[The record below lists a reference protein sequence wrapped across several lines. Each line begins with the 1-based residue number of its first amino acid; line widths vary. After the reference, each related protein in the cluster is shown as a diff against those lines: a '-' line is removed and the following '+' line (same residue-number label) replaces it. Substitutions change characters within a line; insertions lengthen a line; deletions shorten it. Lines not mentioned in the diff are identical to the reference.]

1 MSNNAKQTN
10 TKITKMGTYSAF
22 LTLVVIAFV
31 IVVNLM
37 VGELPSTVTK
47 FDTSSLKLYTL
58 TDSTVQIV
66 EGLAED
72 VTMYYIVQN
81 GTEDV
86 NIEEMLNR
94 YASYSSRIKLRKI
107 DPTSNPGF
115 SAKYTDDQL
124 SNNSVIVES
133 AKRSSVVMYEEIY
146 TVQYTEED
154 YYNYYMTGVLPS
166 GTTYFNGEGALTT
179 AIDYV
184 TADDL
189 PVLYIVT
196 GHSETDLSETVLADA
211 KAENILTEQ
220 LALLTVTEIPED
232 AGAVILNDPTT
243 DISETERD
251 VLLTYLDLGG
261 KLILVTDY
269 ESFSEAKMPN
279 LAAVAK
285 AWGLQA
291 QAGLLMEGSTSNYMQ
306 YPFYLLPN
314 VNAESDVAMNLKS
327 TNITTIL
334 PFAHGI
340 SKIADTDKFVE
351 GVLTTSA
358 DAFVISDLE
367 ARIDEWAN
375 TDTPQKAYEKQDGDP
390 AGTFHVA
397 ASAEDTTTG
406 GKFLW
411 VSSPFFITD
420 EFYSYNGELFM
431 SALTMLCEKSSSISI
446 LGKAMQIQSLAV
458 SAAAKAFW
466 GAVII
471 ILLPVGTV
479 VLGLVIWNRRRKR

>member
-1 MSNNAKQTN
+1 MSNNTKQTN
-10 TKITKMGTYSAF
+10 LKTTKMGAYSAF
-22 LTLVVIAFV
+22 LTLVVVAFV

-58 TDSTVQIV
+58 TNTTVGIV

-94 YASYSSRIKLRKI
+94 YSSYSSRIKIRKI

-115 SAKYTDDQL
+115 SAKYTDDSL

-146 TVQYTEED
+146 TTQYTEED
-154 YYNYYMTGVLPS
+154 YYNYYMTGVMPT

-179 AIDYV
+179 AVDYV

-189 PVLYIVT
+189 PVLYIIT
-196 GHSETDLSETVLADA
+196 GHGETDLSATVLADA
-211 KAENILTEQ
+211 KADNILTEQ
-220 LALLTVTEIPED
+220 LPLLTVTEIPDD
-232 AGAVILNDPTT
+232 AGAVILNAPTSDLT
-243 DISETERD
+243 EQERD
-251 VLLTYLDLGG
+251 VLLTYLELGG
-261 KLILVTDY
+261 KMILITDY
-269 ESFSEAKMPN
+269 SSYSDTKMPN
-279 LAAVAK
+279 LAAVAR
-285 AWGLQA
+285 AYGLQGTS
-291 QAGLLMEGSTSNYMQ
+291 GLVMEGNQNNYMQ

-314 VNAESDVAMNLKS
+314 VNKESDIAMNLTS
-327 TNITTIL
+327 ANITTIL

-340 SKIADTDKFVE
+340 TKVADTKMFVE

-358 DAFVISDLE
+358 DAFVIADLE
-367 ARIDEWAN
+367 ARIEEWAN
-375 TDTPQKAYEKQDGDP
+375 TDTPQKAYEKQEGDP
-390 AGTFHVA
+390 AGTFYIA
-397 ASAEDTTTG
+397 ASAEDTATG
-406 GKFLW
+406 GKLLW

-420 EFYSYNGELFM
+420 DFYSYNGELFM

-458 SAAAKAFW
+458 SSAATAFW
-466 GAVII
+466 GAVLI

>member
-1 MSNNAKQTN
+1 MSNNTKQTN
-10 TKITKMGTYSAF
+10 LKTTKMGAYSAF

-31 IVVNLM
+31 IVINLM

-86 NIEEMLNR
+86 NIEEILNR
-94 YASYSSRIKLRKI
+94 YSSYSSRIKVRKI

-196 GHSETDLSETVLADA
+196 GHGETDLSETVLADA

-232 AGAVILNDPTT
+232 AGAVIINTPTS
-243 DISETERD
+243 DLSETERD

-269 ESFSEAKMPN
+269 ESFSDARMPN

-285 AWGLQA
+285 AYGLQA
-291 QAGLLMEGSTSNYMQ
+291 QSGLLMEGSTSNYMQ

-314 VNAESDVAMNLKS
+314 VNAESDVAMNLNS

-340 SKIADTDKFVE
+340 TKAADTDKFVE

-358 DAFVISDLE
+358 DAFVIADLE
-367 ARIDEWAN
+367 ARINEFAN
-375 TDTPQKAYEKQDGDP
+375 TDTPERAYEKQDGDP
-390 AGTFHVA
+390 AGAFFVA
-397 ASAEDTTTG
+397 ASAEDTATG
-406 GKFLW
+406 GKLLW

-458 SAAAKAFW
+458 SSAAAAFW

>member
-1 MSNNAKQTN
+1 MSNNTKQTN
-10 TKITKMGTYSAF
+10 LKTTKMGAYSAF

-37 VGELPSTVTK
+37 VGELPTTVTK

-58 TDSTVQIV
+58 TNSTIDIV
-66 EGLAED
+66 ENLAAD

-81 GTEDV
+81 GTEDI
-86 NIEEMLNR
+86 NIEEILNR
-94 YASYSSRIKLRKI
+94 YSSYSSRIKIRKI

-115 SAKYTDDQL
+115 STKYTDDTL

-133 AKRSSVVMYEEIY
+133 AKRSSVVTYEEIY

-154 YYNYYMTGVLPS
+154 YYNYYMTGVVPT

-196 GHSETDLSETVLADA
+196 GHGETDLSATVLADA

-220 LALLTVTEIPED
+220 LALLTVTEIPDD
-232 AGAVILNDPTT
+232 AGAVIINTPTS
-243 DISETERD
+243 DLSETERD

-269 ESFSEAKMPN
+269 ESFSETKMPN

-291 QAGLLMEGSTSNYMQ
+291 QSGLLMEGNASNYMQ
-306 YPFYLLPN
+306 YPFYLLPI
-314 VNAESDVAMNLKS
+314 VNENSDIAMNLTS

-340 SKIADTDKFVE
+340 TKAAETDKFVE

-358 DAFVISDLE
+358 DAFVIADLE
-367 ARIDEWAN
+367 ARINEFADSE
-375 TDTPQKAYEKQDGDP
+375 TPEKAYEKQDSD
-390 AGTFHVA
+390 ASGTFFVA

-406 GKFLW
+406 GKLLW
-411 VSSPFFITD
+411 VSSPFFITED
-420 EFYSYNGELFM
+420 FYSYNGELFM

-458 SAAAKAFW
+458 SSAAAAFW
-466 GAVII
+466 GAILII
-471 ILLPVGTV
+471 VLPVGTV

>member
-1 MSNNAKQTN
+1 MSNNTKQNNLKT
-10 TKITKMGTYSAF
+10 TKMGAYSAF

-37 VGELPSTVTK
+37 VGELPTTVTK

-58 TDSTVQIV
+58 TNSTIDIV
-66 EGLAED
+66 EGLTED
-72 VTMYYIVQN
+72 VTMYYIAQN
-81 GTEDV
+81 GTEDI

-94 YASYSSRIKLRKI
+94 YSSYSNRIKVRKI

-115 SAKYTDDQL
+115 SEKYTDDL

-133 AKRSSVVMYEEIY
+133 AKRSSVVTNEEIY
-146 TVQYTEED
+146 TKQYTEED
-154 YYNYYMTGVLPS
+154 IYNYYMTGMEPS

-184 TADDL
+184 TAEDL

-196 GHSETDLSETVLADA
+196 GHGEATVSETVLADA
-211 KAENILTEQ
+211 KAENILTEE
-220 LALLTVTEIPED
+220 LALLTVTEIPAD
-232 AGAVILNDPTT
+232 AGAVMINAPTS

-261 KLILVTDY
+261 KMILVTDY
-269 ESFSEAKMPN
+269 ESFSDAKMPN

-291 QAGLLMEGSTSNYMQ
+291 QSGLLMEGNANNFMQ

-314 VNAESDVAMNLKS
+314 VNAESDVAMNLNS

-340 SKIADTDKFVE
+340 SKVAETDKFVE

-358 DAFVISDLE
+358 DAFVIADLE
-367 ARIDEWAN
+367 ARINEFVDSE
-375 TDTPQKAYEKQDGDP
+375 TPEKAYEKQDGDA
-390 AGTFHVA
+390 AGTFFVA

-406 GKFLW
+406 GKLLW
-411 VSSPFFITD
+411 VSSKFFITD

-458 SAAAKAFW
+458 SSAAAAFW
-466 GAVII
+466 GAVLIL
-471 ILLPVGTV
+471 LLPVGTV
-479 VLGLVIWNRRRKR
+479 VLGLAIWNRRRKR

>member
-1 MSNNAKQTN
+1 MSNNTKQTN
-10 TKITKMGTYSAF
+10 LKITKMGTYSAF

-37 VGELPSTVTK
+37 VGELPTTVTK

-196 GHSETDLSETVLADA
+196 GHGETDLSETVLADA

-232 AGAVILNDPTT
+232 AGAVIINTPTS
-243 DISETERD
+243 DLSETERD

-269 ESFSEAKMPN
+269 ESFSDAKMPN

-285 AWGLQA
+285 AYGLQA
-291 QAGLLMEGSTSNYMQ
+291 QSGLLMEGSTSNYMQ

-314 VNAESDVAMNLKS
+314 VNADSDVAMNLNS
-327 TNITTIL
+327 ANITTIL

-340 SKIADTDKFVE
+340 TKVADTDKFVE

-358 DAFVISDLE
+358 DAFVIADLE
-367 ARIDEWAN
+367 ARINEFAN
-375 TDTPQKAYEKQDGDP
+375 TDTPERAYEKQDGDA
-390 AGTFHVA
+390 AGTFFVA

-406 GKFLW
+406 GKLLW

-458 SAAAKAFW
+458 SSAAAAFW

>member
-1 MSNNAKQTN
+1 MSNNTKQTN
-10 TKITKMGTYSAF
+10 LKTTKMGAYSAF

-37 VGELPSTVTK
+37 VGELPTTVTK

-58 TDSTVQIV
+58 TNSTIEIL
-66 EGLAED
+66 EGLSED

-94 YASYSSRIKLRKI
+94 YTSYSSRIKLRKI

-115 SAKYTDDQL
+115 SAKYTDDTL
-124 SNNSVIVES
+124 SGNSVIVES
-133 AKRSSVVMYEEIY
+133 AKRSSVVTYEDIY

-184 TADDL
+184 TAEDL

-196 GHSETDLSETVLADA
+196 GHSETDLSATVLADA
-211 KAENILTEQ
+211 KAENILTES
-220 LALLTVTEIPED
+220 LNLLTVTEIPED
-232 AGAVILNDPTT
+232 AGAVIINTPTS
-243 DISETERD
+243 DLSETERD

-269 ESFSEAKMPN
+269 ESFSDTKMPN

-291 QAGLLMEGSTSNYMQ
+291 QSGLLMEGSASNYMQ

-314 VNAESDVAMNLKS
+314 VNESSDIAMNLNS

-340 SKIADTDKFVE
+340 TKIEGTDKFVE

-358 DAFVISDLE
+358 DAFVIADLE
-367 ARIDEWAN
+367 ARINEFADSE
-375 TDTPQKAYEKQDGDP
+375 TPEKAYEKQDGDA
-390 AGTFHVA
+390 AGTFYVA

-406 GKFLW
+406 GKLLW
-411 VSSPFFITD
+411 VSSPFFIAD

-431 SALTMLCEKSSSISI
+431 SALTMLCEKTSSISI

-458 SAAAKAFW
+458 SSAAAAFW
-466 GAVII
+466 GAVLI

>member
-1 MSNNAKQTN
+1 MSNNTKQTN
-10 TKITKMGTYSAF
+10 LKITKMGTYSAF

-94 YASYSSRIKLRKI
+94 YSSYSSRIKVRKI

-133 AKRSSVVMYEEIY
+133 AKRSSVVTNEEIY

-196 GHSETDLSETVLADA
+196 GHGETDLSETVLADA

-232 AGAVILNDPTT
+232 AGAVIINTPTS
-243 DISETERD
+243 DLSETERD

-269 ESFSEAKMPN
+269 ESFSDAKMPN

-285 AWGLQA
+285 AYGLQA
-291 QAGLLMEGSTSNYMQ
+291 QSGLLMEGITSNYMQ

-314 VNAESDVAMNLKS
+314 VNAESDVAMNLNS

-340 SKIADTDKFVE
+340 TKVADTDKFIE

-358 DAFVISDLE
+358 DAFVIADLE
-367 ARIDEWAN
+367 ARINEFAN
-375 TDTPQKAYEKQDGDP
+375 TDTPERAYEKQDGDP
-390 AGTFHVA
+390 AGTFFVA
-397 ASAEDTTTG
+397 ASAEDTATG
-406 GKFLW
+406 GKLLW

-458 SAAAKAFW
+458 SSAAAAFW

>member
-1 MSNNAKQTN
+1 MSNNTKQNNLKT
-10 TKITKMGTYSAF
+10 TKMGAYSAF

-37 VGELPSTVTK
+37 VGELPTTVTK

-58 TDSTVQIV
+58 TNSTIDIV
-66 EGLAED
+66 EGLTED
-72 VTMYYIVQN
+72 VTMYYIAQN
-81 GTEDV
+81 GTEDI

-94 YASYSSRIKLRKI
+94 YSSYSNRIKVRKI

-115 SAKYTDDQL
+115 SEKYTDDL

-133 AKRSSVVMYEEIY
+133 AKRSSVVTNEEIY
-146 TVQYTEED
+146 TKQYTEED
-154 YYNYYMTGVLPS
+154 IYNYYMTGMEPS

-184 TADDL
+184 TAEDL

-196 GHSETDLSETVLADA
+196 GHGEAIVSETVLADA
-211 KAENILTEQ
+211 KAENILTEE
-220 LALLTVTEIPED
+220 LALLTVTEIPAD
-232 AGAVILNDPTT
+232 AGAVMINAPTS

-261 KLILVTDY
+261 KMILVTDY
-269 ESFSEAKMPN
+269 ESFSDAKMPN

-291 QAGLLMEGSTSNYMQ
+291 QSGLLMEGNANNFMQ

-314 VNAESDVAMNLKS
+314 VNAESDVAMNLNS

-340 SKIADTDKFVE
+340 SKVAETDKFVE

-358 DAFVISDLE
+358 DAFVIADLE
-367 ARIDEWAN
+367 ARINEFVDSG
-375 TDTPQKAYEKQDGDP
+375 TPEKAYEKQDGDA
-390 AGTFHVA
+390 AGTFFVA

-406 GKFLW
+406 GKLLW
-411 VSSPFFITD
+411 VSSSFFISD

-458 SAAAKAFW
+458 SSAAAAFW
-466 GAVII
+466 GAVLIL
-471 ILLPVGTV
+471 LLPVGTV
-479 VLGLVIWNRRRKR
+479 VLGLAIWNRRRKR

>member
-1 MSNNAKQTN
+1 MSNNTKQNNLKT
-10 TKITKMGTYSAF
+10 TKMGAYSAF

-37 VGELPSTVTK
+37 IGELPTTVTK

-58 TDSTVQIV
+58 TNSTIDIV
-66 EGLAED
+66 EGLTED
-72 VTMYYIVQN
+72 VTMYYIAQN
-81 GTEDV
+81 GTEDI

-94 YASYSSRIKLRKI
+94 YSSYSNRIKVRKI

-115 SAKYTDDQL
+115 SEKYTDDL

-133 AKRSSVVMYEEIY
+133 AKRSSVVTNEEIY
-146 TVQYTEED
+146 TKQYTEED
-154 YYNYYMTGVLPS
+154 IYNYYMTGMEPS

-184 TADDL
+184 TAEDL

-196 GHSETDLSETVLADA
+196 GHGEANISETVLADA
-211 KAENILTEQ
+211 KAENILTEE
-220 LALLTVTEIPED
+220 LALLTVTEIPAD
-232 AGAVILNDPTT
+232 AGAVMINAPTT

-261 KLILVTDY
+261 KMILVTDY
-269 ESFSEAKMPN
+269 ESFSDAKMPN

-291 QAGLLMEGSTSNYMQ
+291 QSGLLMEGNANNFMQ

-314 VNAESDVAMNLKS
+314 VNAESDVAMNLNS

-340 SKIADTDKFVE
+340 SKVAETDKFVE

-358 DAFVISDLE
+358 DAFVIADLE
-367 ARIDEWAN
+367 ARINEFIDSE
-375 TDTPQKAYEKQDGDP
+375 TPEKAYEKQDGDA
-390 AGTFHVA
+390 AGTFFVA

-406 GKFLW
+406 GKLLW
-411 VSSPFFITD
+411 VSSSFFISD

-458 SAAAKAFW
+458 SSAAAAFW
-466 GAVII
+466 GAVLIL
-471 ILLPVGTV
+471 LLPVGTV

>member
-10 TKITKMGTYSAF
+10 LKTTKMGTYSAF

-37 VGELPSTVTK
+37 VGELPTTVTK

-58 TDSTVQIV
+58 TNTTVDIV

-72 VTMYYIVQN
+72 VTMYYIAQN

-94 YASYSSRIKLRKI
+94 YSSYSSRIKIRKI

-133 AKRSSVVMYEEIY
+133 AKRSSVVTNEDIY

-196 GHSETDLSETVLADA
+196 GHGETDLSATVLADA
-211 KAENILTEQ
+211 KAENILTEE
-220 LALLTVTEIPED
+220 LALLTVTEIPSD
-232 AGAVILNDPTT
+232 AGAVILNAPTS

-261 KLILVTDY
+261 KMILITDY
-269 ESFSEAKMPN
+269 MSFSAETMPN

-285 AWGLQA
+285 AYGLQA
-291 QAGLLMEGSTSNYMQ
+291 VPGLVMEGNTGNFMQ

-314 VNAESDVAMNLKS
+314 VNESSDIAMNLTS

-340 SKIADTDKFVE
+340 TAVADSGKFVE

-358 DAFVISDLE
+358 DAFVIADIN
-367 ARIDEWAN
+367 ARVEEFAN
-375 TDTPQKAYEKQDGDP
+375 TDTPEKAYEKQDGDP
-390 AGTFHVA
+390 SGSFYVA

-406 GKFLW
+406 GKLFW
-411 VSSPFFITD
+411 VSSPVFITD

-458 SAAAKAFW
+458 SSAAAAFW

-471 ILLPVGTV
+471 LVLPVGTV
-479 VLGLVIWNRRRKR
+479 VLGLMIWNRRRKR

>member
-1 MSNNAKQTN
+1 MSNNTKQNNLKT
-10 TKITKMGTYSAF
+10 TKMGAYSAF

-37 VGELPSTVTK
+37 VGELPTTVTK

-58 TDSTVQIV
+58 TNSTIDIV
-66 EGLAED
+66 EGLTED
-72 VTMYYIVQN
+72 VTMYYIAQN
-81 GTEDV
+81 GTEDI

-94 YASYSSRIKLRKI
+94 YSSYSNRIKVRKI

-115 SAKYTDDQL
+115 SEKYTDDL

-133 AKRSSVVMYEEIY
+133 AKRSSVVTNEEIY
-146 TVQYTEED
+146 TKQYTEED
-154 YYNYYMTGVLPS
+154 IYNYYMTGMEPS

-184 TADDL
+184 TAEDL

-196 GHSETDLSETVLADA
+196 GHGEAIVSETVLADA

-220 LALLTVTEIPED
+220 LSLLTVTEIPAD
-232 AGAVILNDPTT
+232 AGAVMINAPTS

-261 KLILVTDY
+261 KMILVTDY
-269 ESFSEAKMPN
+269 ESFSDAKMPN

-291 QAGLLMEGSTSNYMQ
+291 QSGLLMEGNANNFMQ

-314 VNAESDVAMNLKS
+314 VNAESDVAMNLNS

-340 SKIADTDKFVE
+340 SKVAETDKFVE

-358 DAFVISDLE
+358 DAFVIADLE
-367 ARIDEWAN
+367 ARINEFADSE
-375 TDTPQKAYEKQDGDP
+375 TPEKAYEKQDGDA
-390 AGTFHVA
+390 AGTFFVA

-406 GKFLW
+406 GKLLW
-411 VSSPFFITD
+411 VSSKFYITD
-420 EFYSYNGELFM
+420 KFYSYNGELFM

-458 SAAAKAFW
+458 SSAAQAFW
-466 GAVII
+466 GAVLIL
-471 ILLPVGTV
+471 LLPVGTV
-479 VLGLVIWNRRRKR
+479 VLGLAIWNRRRKR

>member
-1 MSNNAKQTN
+1 MSNNTKQNNLKT
-10 TKITKMGTYSAF
+10 TKMGAYSAF

-37 VGELPSTVTK
+37 VGELPTTVTK

-58 TDSTVQIV
+58 TNSTIDIV
-66 EGLAED
+66 EGLTED
-72 VTMYYIVQN
+72 VTMYYIAQN
-81 GTEDV
+81 GTEDI

-94 YASYSSRIKLRKI
+94 YSSYSNRIKVRKI

-115 SAKYTDDQL
+115 SDKYTDDL

-133 AKRSSVVMYEEIY
+133 AKRSSVVTNEEIY
-146 TVQYTEED
+146 TKQYTEED
-154 YYNYYMTGVLPS
+154 IYNYYMTGMEPS

-184 TADDL
+184 TAEDL

-196 GHSETDLSETVLADA
+196 GHGEATVSETVLADA
-211 KAENILTEQ
+211 KAENILTEE
-220 LALLTVTEIPED
+220 LALLTVTEIPAD
-232 AGAVILNDPTT
+232 AGAVMINAPTS

-261 KLILVTDY
+261 KMILVTDY
-269 ESFSEAKMPN
+269 ESFSDAKMPN

-291 QAGLLMEGSTSNYMQ
+291 QSGLLMEGNANNFMQ

-314 VNAESDVAMNLKS
+314 VNAESDVAMNLNS

-340 SKIADTDKFVE
+340 SKVAETDKFVE

-358 DAFVISDLE
+358 DAFVIADLE
-367 ARIDEWAN
+367 ARINEFVDSE
-375 TDTPQKAYEKQDGDP
+375 TPEKAYEKQDGDA
-390 AGTFHVA
+390 AGTFFVA

-406 GKFLW
+406 GKLLW
-411 VSSPFFITD
+411 VSSKFFITD

-458 SAAAKAFW
+458 SSAAAAFW
-466 GAVII
+466 GAVLIL
-471 ILLPVGTV
+471 LLPVGTV
-479 VLGLVIWNRRRKR
+479 VLGLAIWNRRRKR

>member
-1 MSNNAKQTN
+1 MSNNTKQNNLKT
-10 TKITKMGTYSAF
+10 TKMGAYSAF

-37 VGELPSTVTK
+37 VGELPTTVTK

-58 TDSTVQIV
+58 TNSTIDIV
-66 EGLAED
+66 EGLTED
-72 VTMYYIVQN
+72 VTMYYIAQN
-81 GTEDV
+81 GTEDI

-94 YASYSSRIKLRKI
+94 YSSYSNRIKVRKI

-115 SAKYTDDQL
+115 SEKYTDDL

-133 AKRSSVVMYEEIY
+133 AKRSSVVTNEEIY
-146 TVQYTEED
+146 TKQYTEED
-154 YYNYYMTGVLPS
+154 IYNYYMTGMEPS

-184 TADDL
+184 TAEDL

-196 GHSETDLSETVLADA
+196 GHGEATVSETVLADA
-211 KAENILTEQ
+211 KAENILTEE
-220 LALLTVTEIPED
+220 LALLTVTEIPAD
-232 AGAVILNDPTT
+232 AGAVIINTPTS

-261 KLILVTDY
+261 KMILVTDY
-269 ESFSEAKMPN
+269 ESFSDAKMPN

-291 QAGLLMEGSTSNYMQ
+291 QSGLLMEGNANNFMQ

-314 VNAESDVAMNLKS
+314 VNAESDVAMNLNS

-340 SKIADTDKFVE
+340 SKVAETDKFVE

-358 DAFVISDLE
+358 DAFVIADLE
-367 ARIDEWAN
+367 ARINEFVDSE
-375 TDTPQKAYEKQDGDP
+375 TPEKAYEKQDGDA
-390 AGTFHVA
+390 AGTFFVA

-406 GKFLW
+406 GKLLW
-411 VSSPFFITD
+411 VSSKFFITD

-458 SAAAKAFW
+458 SSAAAAFW
-466 GAVII
+466 GAVLIL
-471 ILLPVGTV
+471 LLPVGTV
-479 VLGLVIWNRRRKR
+479 VLGLAIWNRRRKR

>member
-1 MSNNAKQTN
+1 MSNNTKQNNLKT
-10 TKITKMGTYSAF
+10 TKMGAYSAF

-58 TDSTVQIV
+58 TNSTIDIV

-94 YASYSSRIKLRKI
+94 YSSYSSRIKLRKI

-115 SAKYTDDQL
+115 SAKYTDDTL

-133 AKRSSVVMYEEIY
+133 AKRSSVVTYEEIY

-196 GHSETDLSETVLADA
+196 GHGETDLSATVLADA

-220 LALLTVTEIPED
+220 LALLTVTEIPAD
-232 AGAVILNDPTT
+232 AGAVIINTPTS
-243 DISETERD
+243 DLSETERD

-261 KLILVTDY
+261 KMILVTDY
-269 ESFSEAKMPN
+269 ESFSDAKMPN

-285 AWGLQA
+285 AYGLQA
-291 QAGLLMEGSTSNYMQ
+291 QAGLLMEGNTNNYMQ

-314 VNAESDVAMNLKS
+314 VNADSDVAMNLNS

-340 SKIADTDKFVE
+340 SKVEGTDKFVE

-358 DAFVISDLE
+358 DAFVIADLE
-367 ARIDEWAN
+367 ARINEFAN
-375 TDTPQKAYEKQDGDP
+375 TDTPEKAYEKQDGDV
-390 AGTFHVA
+390 AGTFFVA

-406 GKFLW
+406 GKLLW

-420 EFYSYNGELFM
+420 DFYSYNGELFM

-466 GAVII
+466 GAVLI

-479 VLGLVIWNRRRKR
+479 VLGLAIWNRRRKR

>member
-1 MSNNAKQTN
+1 MSNNTKQTN
-10 TKITKMGTYSAF
+10 LKTTKMGAYSAF

-37 VGELPSTVTK
+37 VGELPTTVTK

-58 TDSTVQIV
+58 TNSTIEIL
-66 EGLAED
+66 EGLSED

-94 YASYSSRIKLRKI
+94 YTSYSSRIKLRKI

-115 SAKYTDDQL
+115 SAKYTDDTL
-124 SNNSVIVES
+124 SGNSVIVES
-133 AKRSSVVMYEEIY
+133 AKRSSVVTYEDIY

-184 TADDL
+184 TAEDL

-196 GHSETDLSETVLADA
+196 GHSETDLSATVLADA
-211 KAENILTEQ
+211 KAENILTES
-220 LALLTVTEIPED
+220 LNLLTVTEIPED
-232 AGAVILNDPTT
+232 AGAVIINTPTS
-243 DISETERD
+243 DLSETERD

-269 ESFSEAKMPN
+269 ESFSDAKMPN
-279 LAAVAK
+279 LAAVVK

-291 QAGLLMEGSTSNYMQ
+291 ASGLLMEGNANNYMQ

-314 VNAESDVAMNLKS
+314 INANSDVAMNMTS
-327 TNITTIL
+327 TNVTTIL

-340 SKIADTDKFVE
+340 TKIEGTDKFVE

-358 DAFVISDLE
+358 DAFVITDLE
-367 ARIDEWAN
+367 ARINEFADSE
-375 TDTPQKAYEKQDGDP
+375 TPEKAYEKQEGD
-390 AGTFHVA
+390 ASGTFFIA
-397 ASAEDTTTG
+397 ASAEDTATG
-406 GKFLW
+406 GKLLW

-420 EFYSYNGELFM
+420 DFYSYNGELFM
-431 SALTMLCEKSSSISI
+431 SALTMLCEKTSSISI

-458 SAAAKAFW
+458 SSAAAAFW
-466 GAVII
+466 GAVLI

>member
-1 MSNNAKQTN
+1 MSNNTKQNNLKT
-10 TKITKMGTYSAF
+10 TKMGAYSAF

-37 VGELPSTVTK
+37 VGELPTTVTK

-58 TDSTVQIV
+58 TNSTIDIV
-66 EGLAED
+66 EGLTED
-72 VTMYYIVQN
+72 VTMYYIAQN
-81 GTEDV
+81 GTEDI

-94 YASYSSRIKLRKI
+94 YSSYSNRIKVRKI

-115 SAKYTDDQL
+115 SEKYTDDL

-133 AKRSSVVMYEEIY
+133 AKRSSVVTNEEIY
-146 TVQYTEED
+146 TKQYTEED
-154 YYNYYMTGVLPS
+154 IYNYYMTGMEPS

-184 TADDL
+184 TAEDL

-196 GHSETDLSETVLADA
+196 GHGEANVSETVLADA
-211 KAENILTEQ
+211 KAENILTEE
-220 LALLTVTEIPED
+220 LALLTVTEIPAD
-232 AGAVILNDPTT
+232 AGAVMINAPTS

-261 KLILVTDY
+261 KMILVTDY
-269 ESFSEAKMPN
+269 ESFSDAKMPN

-291 QAGLLMEGSTSNYMQ
+291 QSGLLMEGNANNFMQ

-314 VNAESDVAMNLKS
+314 VNAESDVAMNLNS

-340 SKIADTDKFVE
+340 SKVAETDKFVE

-358 DAFVISDLE
+358 DAFVIADLE
-367 ARIDEWAN
+367 ARINEFVDSE
-375 TDTPQKAYEKQDGDP
+375 TPEKAYEKQDGDA
-390 AGTFHVA
+390 AGTFFVA

-406 GKFLW
+406 GKLLW
-411 VSSPFFITD
+411 VSSKFFITD
-420 EFYSYNGELFM
+420 KFYSYNGELFM

-446 LGKAMQIQSLAV
+446 LGKAM
-458 SAAAKAFW
+458 
-466 GAVII
+466 
-471 ILLPVGTV
+471 
-479 VLGLVIWNRRRKR
+479 

>member
-1 MSNNAKQTN
+1 MSNNTKQTN
-10 TKITKMGTYSAF
+10 LKTTKMGAYSAF

-58 TDSTVQIV
+58 TNTSVQIV

-94 YASYSSRIKLRKI
+94 YSSYSSRIKIRKI

-115 SAKYTDDQL
+115 SAKYTDDSL

-133 AKRSSVVMYEEIY
+133 AKRSSVVTYEEIY
-146 TVQYTEED
+146 TTQYTEED
-154 YYNYYMTGVLPS
+154 YYNYYMTGVVPT

-189 PVLYIVT
+189 PVLYIIT
-196 GHSETDLSETVLADA
+196 GHGETDLSATVLADA
-211 KAENILTEQ
+211 KADNILTEQ
-220 LALLTVTEIPED
+220 LTLLTVTEIPDD
-232 AGAVILNDPTT
+232 AGAVILNAPTSDLT
-243 DISETERD
+243 EQERD
-251 VLLTYLDLGG
+251 VLLTYLELGG
-261 KLILVTDY
+261 KMILITDY
-269 ESFSEAKMPN
+269 DSYSDTKMPN
-279 LAAVAK
+279 LAAVTRAY
-285 AWGLQA
+285 GLQA
-291 QAGLLMEGSTSNYMQ
+291 ASGLVMEGNTSNYMQ
-306 YPFYLLPN
+306 YPFYLLPV
-314 VNAESDVAMNLKS
+314 VNKESDIAMNLTS

-340 SKIADTDKFVE
+340 TKIADTKKFVE
-351 GVLTTSA
+351 PVLSTSA
-358 DAFVISDLE
+358 DAFVIADLE
-367 ARIDEWAN
+367 ARIEEWAN
-375 TDTPQKAYEKQDGDP
+375 TDTPQKAYEKQDGDA
-390 AGTFHVA
+390 AGTFYVA

-406 GKFLW
+406 GKLFW
-411 VSSPFFITD
+411 VSSPVFITD

-458 SAAAKAFW
+458 SSAAAAFW
-466 GAVII
+466 GAVLI

>member
-1 MSNNAKQTN
+1 MSNNTKQTN
-10 TKITKMGTYSAF
+10 LKTTKMGAYSAF

-31 IVVNLM
+31 IVINLM
-37 VGELPSTVTK
+37 VGELPTTVTK
-47 FDTSSLKLYTL
+47 FDTSSLQLYTL
-58 TDSTVQIV
+58 TNSTIDIV
-66 EGLAED
+66 EGLTED

-94 YASYSSRIKLRKI
+94 YSSYSSRIKVRKI

-133 AKRSSVVMYEEIY
+133 AKRSSVVTNEDIY

-184 TADDL
+184 TAEDL

-196 GHSETDLSETVLADA
+196 GHGEANVSETVLADA
-211 KAENILTEQ
+211 KAENILTEE
-220 LALLTVTEIPED
+220 LALLTVTEIPAD
-232 AGAVILNDPTT
+232 AGAVIINTPTSDLT
-243 DISETERD
+243 ETERD

-269 ESFSEAKMPN
+269 ESFSDAKMPN

-291 QAGLLMEGSTSNYMQ
+291 QSGLLMEGSASNFMQ

-314 VNAESDVAMNLKS
+314 VNESSDIAMNLNS

-340 SKIADTDKFVE
+340 TKVADTDKFVE

-358 DAFVISDLE
+358 DAFVIADLE
-367 ARIDEWAN
+367 ARINEFADSE
-375 TDTPQKAYEKQDGDP
+375 TPEKAYEKQDGD
-390 AGTFHVA
+390 AVGTFYVA

-406 GKFLW
+406 GKLLW
-411 VSSPFFITD
+411 VSSPFFIAD

-431 SALTMLCEKSSSISI
+431 SALTILCEKSSSISI

-458 SAAAKAFW
+458 SSAAAAFW
-466 GAVII
+466 GAVLI

>member
-1 MSNNAKQTN
+1 MSNNTKQNNLKT
-10 TKITKMGTYSAF
+10 TKMGAYSAF

-37 VGELPSTVTK
+37 VGELPTTVTK

-58 TDSTVQIV
+58 TNSTIDIV
-66 EGLAED
+66 EGLTED

-81 GTEDV
+81 GTEDI

-94 YASYSSRIKLRKI
+94 YSSYSNRIKVRKI

-115 SAKYTDDQL
+115 SEKYTDDL

-133 AKRSSVVMYEEIY
+133 AKRSSVVTNEEIY
-146 TVQYTEED
+146 TKQYTEED
-154 YYNYYMTGVLPS
+154 IYNYYMTGMEPS

-184 TADDL
+184 TAEDL

-196 GHSETDLSETVLADA
+196 GHGEAIVSETVLADA
-211 KAENILTEQ
+211 KAENILTEE
-220 LALLTVTEIPED
+220 LALLTVTEIPAD
-232 AGAVILNDPTT
+232 AGAVMINAPTS

-261 KLILVTDY
+261 KMILVTDY
-269 ESFSEAKMPN
+269 ESFSDAKMPN

-291 QAGLLMEGSTSNYMQ
+291 QSGLLMEGNANNFMQ

-314 VNAESDVAMNLKS
+314 VNAESDVAMNLNS

-340 SKIADTDKFVE
+340 SKVAETDKFVE

-358 DAFVISDLE
+358 DAFVIADLE
-367 ARIDEWAN
+367 ARINEFADSE
-375 TDTPQKAYEKQDGDP
+375 TPEKAYEKQDGDA
-390 AGTFHVA
+390 AGTFFVA

-406 GKFLW
+406 GKLLW
-411 VSSPFFITD
+411 VSSKFFITD
-420 EFYSYNGELFM
+420 DFYSYNGELFM
-431 SALTMLCEKSSSISI
+431 SALTMLCEKSSSISN

-458 SAAAKAFW
+458 SSAAAAFW
-466 GAVII
+466 GAVLIL
-471 ILLPVGTV
+471 LLPVGTV
-479 VLGLVIWNRRRKR
+479 VLGLAIWNTRRKR

>member
-1 MSNNAKQTN
+1 MSNNTKQTN
-10 TKITKMGTYSAF
+10 TKITKMGSYSAF

-37 VGELPSTVTK
+37 VGELPSTLTK
-47 FDTSSLKLYTL
+47 FDTSSLQLYTL

-66 EGLAED
+66 EGLTED

-81 GTEDV
+81 GTEDI

-94 YASYSSRIKLRKI
+94 YASYSSRIKLRVI

-115 SAKYTDDQL
+115 SAKYTDDTL

-146 TVQYTEED
+146 TTEYSEED
-154 YYNYYMTGVLPS
+154 IYKYYMTGLAPS
-166 GTTYFNGEGALTT
+166 GTSYFNGEGALTT

-196 GHSETDLSETVLADA
+196 GHGETSLTETVLADA
-211 KAENILTEQ
+211 KAENILTEE

-232 AGAVILNDPTT
+232 AGAVIINVPTS
-243 DISETERD
+243 DLSETERD

-261 KLILVTDY
+261 KLILITDY
-269 ESFSEAKMPN
+269 NTYSAAAMPN
-279 LAAVAK
+279 LTAVAK
-285 AWGLQA
+285 AYGLQA
-291 QAGLLMEGSTSNYMQ
+291 EEGLLMEGSASNYMS
-306 YPFYLLPN
+306 YPFYLIPN
-314 VNAESDVAMNLKS
+314 VNESSDVAMNLTS

-334 PFAHGI
+334 PLAHGI
-340 SKIADTDKFVE
+340 TEVANSGKFVE

-358 DAFVISDLE
+358 SAFVIADME
-367 ARIDEWAN
+367 ARVNEFADSE
-375 TDTPQKAYEKQDGDP
+375 TPEKAYEKQDGDP
-390 AGTFHVA
+390 SGTFYVA

-406 GKFLW
+406 GKLLW
-411 VSSPFFITD
+411 VSSPHFIAD
-420 EFYSYNGELFM
+420 EFYSYNGQLFT

-446 LGKAMQIQSLAV
+446 LGKAPQIQSLAV
-458 SAAAKAFW
+458 SSAAAAFW
-466 GAVII
+466 GAVMV
-471 ILLPVGTV
+471 LVLPVGAV

>member
-1 MSNNAKQTN
+1 
-10 TKITKMGTYSAF
+10 MGAYSAF

-37 VGELPSTVTK
+37 VGELPTTVTK
-47 FDTSSLKLYTL
+47 FDTSSLQLYTL
-58 TDSTVQIV
+58 TNSTIDIV
-66 EGLAED
+66 EGLTED

-81 GTEDV
+81 GTEDI

-94 YASYSSRIKLRKI
+94 YSSYSNRIKVRKI

-115 SAKYTDDQL
+115 SDKYTDDL

-133 AKRSSVVMYEEIY
+133 AKRSSVVTNEEIY

-189 PVLYIVT
+189 PVLYIIT
-196 GHSETDLSETVLADA
+196 GHGETDLSATVLAAA
-211 KAENILTEQ
+211 KADNILTEQ
-220 LALLTVTEIPED
+220 LPLLTVTDIPDD
-232 AGAVILNDPTT
+232 AGAVILNAPTSDLT
-243 DISETERD
+243 EQERD
-251 VLLTYLDLGG
+251 VLLTYLELGG
-261 KLILVTDY
+261 KMILITSYGSYSD
-269 ESFSEAKMPN
+269 AKMPN
-279 LAAVAK
+279 LAAVAR
-285 AWGLQA
+285 AYGLQA
-291 QAGLLMEGSTSNYMQ
+291 ASGLVMEGNQNNYMQ

-314 VNAESDVAMNLKS
+314 VNKESDIAMNLTS
-327 TNITTIL
+327 ANITTIL

-340 SKIADTDKFVE
+340 TKVADTKMFVE

-358 DAFVISDLE
+358 DAFVIADLE
-367 ARIDEWAN
+367 ARIEEWAN

-390 AGTFHVA
+390 AGVFYVA

-406 GKFLW
+406 GKLFW
-411 VSSPFFITD
+411 ISSPVVIAD

-458 SAAAKAFW
+458 SSAAAAFW
-466 GAVII
+466 GFVLI

>member
-1 MSNNAKQTN
+1 MSNNTKQNNLKT
-10 TKITKMGTYSAF
+10 TKMGAYSAF

-37 VGELPSTVTK
+37 VGELPTTVTK

-58 TDSTVQIV
+58 TNSTIDIV
-66 EGLAED
+66 EGLTED
-72 VTMYYIVQN
+72 VTMYYIAQN
-81 GTEDV
+81 GTEDI

-94 YASYSSRIKLRKI
+94 YSSYSNRIKVRKI

-115 SAKYTDDQL
+115 SEKYTDDL

-133 AKRSSVVMYEEIY
+133 AKRSSVVTNEEIY
-146 TVQYTEED
+146 TKQYTEED
-154 YYNYYMTGVLPS
+154 IYNYYMTGMEPS

-184 TADDL
+184 TAEDL

-196 GHSETDLSETVLADA
+196 GHGEAIVSETVLADA
-211 KAENILTEQ
+211 KAENILTEE
-220 LALLTVTEIPED
+220 LALLTVTEIPAD
-232 AGAVILNDPTT
+232 AGAVMINAPTS

-261 KLILVTDY
+261 KMILVTDY
-269 ESFSEAKMPN
+269 ESFSDAKMPN

-291 QAGLLMEGSTSNYMQ
+291 QSGLLMEGNANNFMQ

-314 VNAESDVAMNLKS
+314 VNAESDVAMNLNS

-340 SKIADTDKFVE
+340 SKVAETDKFVE

-358 DAFVISDLE
+358 DAFVIADLE
-367 ARIDEWAN
+367 ARINEFADSE
-375 TDTPQKAYEKQDGDP
+375 TPEKAYEKQDGD
-390 AGTFHVA
+390 ATGTFFVA

-406 GKFLW
+406 GKLLW

-420 EFYSYNGELFM
+420 DFYSYNGELFM

-458 SAAAKAFW
+458 SSAAAAFW
-466 GAVII
+466 GAVLI

>member
-1 MSNNAKQTN
+1 MSNNTKQTN
-10 TKITKMGTYSAF
+10 LKTTKMGAYSAF

-37 VGELPSTVTK
+37 VGELPATVTK

-58 TDSTVQIV
+58 TNSTVQIV

-94 YASYSSRIKLRKI
+94 YSSYSNRIKVRKI

-133 AKRSSVVMYEEIY
+133 AKRSSVVTYEEIY

-184 TADDL
+184 TAEDL

-196 GHSETDLSETVLADA
+196 GHGEGNVSETVLADA
-211 KAENILTEQ
+211 KAENILTEE

-232 AGAVILNDPTT
+232 AGAVIINTPTS
-243 DISETERD
+243 DLSETERD

-261 KLILVTDY
+261 KLILITDY
-269 ESFSEAKMPN
+269 ESFSDAKMPN

-291 QAGLLMEGSTSNYMQ
+291 QSGLLMEGSASNFMQ
-306 YPFYLLPN
+306 YPFYLLPI
-314 VNAESDVAMNLKS
+314 VNESSDIAMNLNS

-340 SKIADTDKFVE
+340 TKIADTDKFVE

-358 DAFVISDLE
+358 DAFVIADLE
-367 ARIDEWAN
+367 ARINEFADSE
-375 TDTPQKAYEKQDGDP
+375 TPEKAYEKQDGDA
-390 AGTFHVA
+390 AGTFYVA

-406 GKFLW
+406 GKLLW

-458 SAAAKAFW
+458 SSAAAAFW
-466 GAVII
+466 GAVLIL
-471 ILLPVGTV
+471 LLPVGTV

>member
-1 MSNNAKQTN
+1 MSNNTKQNNLKT
-10 TKITKMGTYSAF
+10 TKMGAYSAF

-37 VGELPSTVTK
+37 VGELPTTVTK

-58 TDSTVQIV
+58 TNSTIDIV
-66 EGLAED
+66 EGLTED
-72 VTMYYIVQN
+72 VTMYYIAQN
-81 GTEDV
+81 GTEDI

-94 YASYSSRIKLRKI
+94 YSSYSNRIKVRKI

-115 SAKYTDDQL
+115 SEKYTDDL

-133 AKRSSVVMYEEIY
+133 AKRSSVVTNEEIY
-146 TVQYTEED
+146 TKQYTEED
-154 YYNYYMTGVLPS
+154 IYNYYMTGMEPS

-184 TADDL
+184 TAEDL

-196 GHSETDLSETVLADA
+196 GHGEAIVSETVLADA
-211 KAENILTEQ
+211 KAENILTEE
-220 LALLTVTEIPED
+220 LALLTVTEIPAD
-232 AGAVILNDPTT
+232 AGAVMINAPTS

-261 KLILVTDY
+261 KMILVTDY
-269 ESFSEAKMPN
+269 ESFSDAKMPN

-285 AWGLQA
+285 AYGLQA
-291 QAGLLMEGSTSNYMQ
+291 QAGLLMEGNASNYMQ
-306 YPFYLLPN
+306 YPFYLLPI
-314 VNAESDVAMNLKS
+314 VNAESDVAMNLNS

-340 SKIADTDKFVE
+340 TKIADTDKFVE
-351 GVLTTSA
+351 GVLSTSA
-358 DAFVISDLE
+358 DAFVIADLE
-367 ARIDEWAN
+367 ARINEFADSE
-375 TDTPQKAYEKQDGDP
+375 TPEKAYEKQDGD
-390 AGTFHVA
+390 ATGTFFVA

-406 GKFLW
+406 GKLLW
-411 VSSPFFITD
+411 ISSPFFITD
-420 EFYSYNGELFM
+420 DFYSYNGELFM

-458 SAAAKAFW
+458 SSAAAAFW
-466 GAVII
+466 GAVLI

>member
-1 MSNNAKQTN
+1 MSNNTKQNNLKT
-10 TKITKMGTYSAF
+10 TKMGAYSAF

-37 VGELPSTVTK
+37 VGELPTTVTK

-58 TDSTVQIV
+58 TNSTVDIV
-66 EGLAED
+66 EGLTED

-94 YASYSSRIKLRKI
+94 YASYSSRIKIRKI

-115 SAKYTDDQL
+115 SSKYTDDTL
-124 SNNSVIVES
+124 TGNSVIVES
-133 AKRSSVVMYEEIY
+133 AKRSSVVTYEEIY

-154 YYNYYMTGVLPS
+154 YYNYYMTGTLPT

-184 TADDL
+184 TAEDL

-196 GHSETDLSETVLADA
+196 GHGETDLSSTVLADA

-220 LALLTVTEIPED
+220 LALLTVTEIPSD
-232 AGAVILNDPTT
+232 AGAVIINTPTS

-269 ESFSEAKMPN
+269 SSFSDAKMPN

-291 QAGLLMEGSTSNYMQ
+291 SSGLLMEGNTSNYMQ

-314 VNAESDVAMNLKS
+314 INTESDVAMNLSS
-327 TNITTIL
+327 TNITTLL

-340 SKIADTDKFVE
+340 TKVSDTDKFVE
-351 GVLTTSA
+351 GVLTSSA
-358 DAFVISDLE
+358 DAYVIADLE
-367 ARIDEWAN
+367 ARIEEYAN
-375 TDTPQKAYEKQDGDP
+375 TDTPAKAYEKHDGDP
-390 AGTFHVA
+390 SGTFYVA

-420 EFYSYNGELFM
+420 DFYSYNGELFM

-458 SAAAKAFW
+458 SSAAAAFW
-466 GAVII
+466 GAVL
-471 ILLPVGTV
+471 ILVLPVGTV
-479 VLGLVIWNRRRKR
+479 IIGLVIWNRRRKR

>member
-66 EGLAED
+66 ENLTED

-94 YASYSSRIKLRKI
+94 YASYSSRIKVRAI

-115 SAKYTDDQL
+115 STKYTDDQL

-133 AKRSSVVMYEEIY
+133 AKRSSVVAYEDIY

-196 GHSETDLSETVLADA
+196 GHGETDLSATVLADA
-211 KAENILTEQ
+211 KAENILTEE

-232 AGAVILNDPTT
+232 AGAVILNAPTS

-251 VLLTYLDLGG
+251 VLLTYMELGG
-261 KLILVTDY
+261 KLILITDY
-269 ESFSEAKMPN
+269 TAYSDEKMPN
-279 LAAVAK
+279 LAAVTRAY
-285 AWGLQA
+285 GLQA
-291 QAGLLMEGSTSNYMQ
+291 ESGLVMEGNTNNFMQ
-306 YPFYLLPN
+306 YPFYLLPI
-314 VNAESDVAMNLKS
+314 VNENSDVAMNLNS

-340 SKIADTDKFVE
+340 TKIDGTDKFVE

-358 DAFVISDLE
+358 DAFVIADLE
-367 ARIDEWAN
+367 ARIEEWAD
-375 TDTPQKAYEKQDGDP
+375 TDTPQKAYEKQDGDSV
-390 AGTFHVA
+390 GTFFVA

-406 GKFLW
+406 GKLFW
-411 VSSPFFITD
+411 VSSPIFVTD

-458 SAAAKAFW
+458 SSAAKAFW
-466 GAVII
+466 GVVL
-471 ILLPVGTV
+471 ILVLPVGTV
-479 VLGLVIWNRRRKR
+479 VLGLAIWNRRRKR

>member
-1 MSNNAKQTN
+1 MSNNTKQNNLKT
-10 TKITKMGTYSAF
+10 TKMGAYSAF

-37 VGELPSTVTK
+37 VGELPTTVTK

-58 TDSTVQIV
+58 TNSTIDIV
-66 EGLAED
+66 EGLTED

-81 GTEDV
+81 GTEDI

-94 YASYSSRIKLRKI
+94 YSSYSNRIKVRKI

-115 SAKYTDDQL
+115 SEKYTDDL

-133 AKRSSVVMYEEIY
+133 AKRSSVVTNEEIY
-146 TVQYTEED
+146 TKQYTEED
-154 YYNYYMTGVLPS
+154 IYNYYMTGMEPS

-184 TADDL
+184 TAEDL

-196 GHSETDLSETVLADA
+196 GHGEANVSETVLADA

-220 LALLTVTEIPED
+220 LSLLTVTEIPAD
-232 AGAVILNDPTT
+232 AGAVMINAPTS

-261 KLILVTDY
+261 KMILVTDY
-269 ESFSEAKMPN
+269 ESFSDAKMPN

-291 QAGLLMEGSTSNYMQ
+291 QSGLLMEGNANNFMQ

-314 VNAESDVAMNLKS
+314 VNAESDVAMNLNS

-340 SKIADTDKFVE
+340 SKVADTDKFVE

-358 DAFVISDLE
+358 DAFVIADLE
-367 ARIDEWAN
+367 ARINEFLDSE
-375 TDTPQKAYEKQDGDP
+375 TPEKAYEKQDGDA
-390 AGTFHVA
+390 AGTFFVA

-406 GKFLW
+406 GKLLW
-411 VSSPFFITD
+411 VSSKFFITD

-458 SAAAKAFW
+458 SSAAAAFW
-466 GAVII
+466 GAVLIL
-471 ILLPVGTV
+471 LLPVGTV
-479 VLGLVIWNRRRKR
+479 VLGLAIWNRRRKR

>member
-1 MSNNAKQTN
+1 MSNNTKQTN
-10 TKITKMGTYSAF
+10 LKITKMGTYSAF

-94 YASYSSRIKLRKI
+94 YSSYSSRIKVRKI

-133 AKRSSVVMYEEIY
+133 AKRSSVVTNEEIY

-196 GHSETDLSETVLADA
+196 GHGETDLSETVLADA

-232 AGAVILNDPTT
+232 AGAVIINTPTS
-243 DISETERD
+243 DLSETERD

-269 ESFSEAKMPN
+269 ESFSDAKMPN

-285 AWGLQA
+285 AYGLQA
-291 QAGLLMEGSTSNYMQ
+291 QSGLLMEGSTSNYMQ

-314 VNAESDVAMNLKS
+314 VNADSDVAMNLNS
-327 TNITTIL
+327 ANITTIL

-340 SKIADTDKFVE
+340 TKVADTDKFVE

-358 DAFVISDLE
+358 DAFVIADLE
-367 ARIDEWAN
+367 ARINEFAN
-375 TDTPQKAYEKQDGDP
+375 TDTPERAYEKQDGDA
-390 AGTFHVA
+390 AGTFFVA

-406 GKFLW
+406 GKLLW

-458 SAAAKAFW
+458 SSAAAAFW

>member
-1 MSNNAKQTN
+1 MSNNTKQNNLKT
-10 TKITKMGTYSAF
+10 TKMGAYSAF

-37 VGELPSTVTK
+37 VGELPTTVTK

-58 TDSTVQIV
+58 TNSTIDIV
-66 EGLAED
+66 EGLTED
-72 VTMYYIVQN
+72 VTMYYIAQN
-81 GTEDV
+81 GTEDI

-94 YASYSSRIKLRKI
+94 YSSYSNRIKVRKI

-115 SAKYTDDQL
+115 SEKYTDDL

-133 AKRSSVVMYEEIY
+133 AKRSSVVTNEEIY
-146 TVQYTEED
+146 TKQYTEED
-154 YYNYYMTGVLPS
+154 IYNYYMTGMEPS

-184 TADDL
+184 TAEDL

-196 GHSETDLSETVLADA
+196 GHGEAIVSETVLADA
-211 KAENILTEQ
+211 KAENILTEE
-220 LALLTVTEIPED
+220 LALLTVTEIPAD
-232 AGAVILNDPTT
+232 AGAVMINAPTS

-261 KLILVTDY
+261 KMILVTDY
-269 ESFSEAKMPN
+269 ESFSDAKMPN

-291 QAGLLMEGSTSNYMQ
+291 QSGLLMEGNANNFMQ

-314 VNAESDVAMNLKS
+314 VNAESDVAMNLNS

-340 SKIADTDKFVE
+340 SKVAETDKFVE

-358 DAFVISDLE
+358 DAFVIADLE
-367 ARIDEWAN
+367 ARINEFVDSE
-375 TDTPQKAYEKQDGDP
+375 TPEKAYEKQDGDA
-390 AGTFHVA
+390 AGTFFVA

-406 GKFLW
+406 GKLLW
-411 VSSPFFITD
+411 VSSSFFISD

-458 SAAAKAFW
+458 SSAAVAFW
-466 GAVII
+466 GAVLIL
-471 ILLPVGTV
+471 LLPVGTV
-479 VLGLVIWNRRRKR
+479 VLGLAIWNRRRKR

>member
-1 MSNNAKQTN
+1 MSNNTKQNNLKT
-10 TKITKMGTYSAF
+10 TKMGAYSAF

-37 VGELPSTVTK
+37 VGELPTTVTK

-58 TDSTVQIV
+58 TNSTIDIV
-66 EGLAED
+66 EGLTED
-72 VTMYYIVQN
+72 VTMYYIAQN
-81 GTEDV
+81 GTEDI

-94 YASYSSRIKLRKI
+94 YSSYSNRIKVRKI

-115 SAKYTDDQL
+115 SEKYTDDL

-133 AKRSSVVMYEEIY
+133 AKRSSVVTNEEIY
-146 TVQYTEED
+146 TKQYTEED
-154 YYNYYMTGVLPS
+154 IYNYYMTGMEPS

-184 TADDL
+184 TAEDL

-196 GHSETDLSETVLADA
+196 GHGEANVSETVLADA
-211 KAENILTEQ
+211 KAENILTEE
-220 LALLTVTEIPED
+220 LALLTVTEIPAD
-232 AGAVILNDPTT
+232 AGAVMINAPTS

-261 KLILVTDY
+261 KMILVTDY
-269 ESFSEAKMPN
+269 ESFSDAKMPN

-291 QAGLLMEGSTSNYMQ
+291 QSGLLMEGNANNFMQ

-314 VNAESDVAMNLKS
+314 VNAESDVAMNLNS

-340 SKIADTDKFVE
+340 SKVAETDKFVE

-358 DAFVISDLE
+358 DAFVIADLE
-367 ARIDEWAN
+367 ARINEFADSE
-375 TDTPQKAYEKQDGDP
+375 TPEKAYEKQDGDA
-390 AGTFHVA
+390 AGTFFVA

-406 GKFLW
+406 GKLLW
-411 VSSPFFITD
+411 VSSKFFITD

-458 SAAAKAFW
+458 SSAAAAFW
-466 GAVII
+466 GAVLIL
-471 ILLPVGTV
+471 LLPVGTV
-479 VLGLVIWNRRRKR
+479 VLGLAIWNRRRKR

>member
-1 MSNNAKQTN
+1 MSNNTKQNNLKT
-10 TKITKMGTYSAF
+10 TKMGAYSAF

-37 VGELPSTVTK
+37 VGELPTTVTK

-58 TDSTVQIV
+58 TNSTIDIV
-66 EGLAED
+66 EGLTED
-72 VTMYYIVQN
+72 VTMYYIAQN
-81 GTEDV
+81 GTEDI

-94 YASYSSRIKLRKI
+94 YSSYSNRIKVRKI

-115 SAKYTDDQL
+115 SEKYTDDL

-133 AKRSSVVMYEEIY
+133 AKRSSVVTNEEIY
-146 TVQYTEED
+146 TKQYTEED
-154 YYNYYMTGVLPS
+154 IYNYYMTGMEPS

-184 TADDL
+184 TAEDL

-196 GHSETDLSETVLADA
+196 GHGEANVSETVLADA
-211 KAENILTEQ
+211 KAENILTEE
-220 LALLTVTEIPED
+220 LALLTVTEIPAD
-232 AGAVILNDPTT
+232 AGAVIINTPTS

-261 KLILVTDY
+261 KMILVTDY
-269 ESFSEAKMPN
+269 ESFSDAKMPN

-291 QAGLLMEGSTSNYMQ
+291 QSGLLMEGNANNFMQ

-314 VNAESDVAMNLKS
+314 VNAESDVAMNLNS

-340 SKIADTDKFVE
+340 SKVAETDKFVE

-358 DAFVISDLE
+358 DAFVIADLE
-367 ARIDEWAN
+367 ARINEFVDSE
-375 TDTPQKAYEKQDGDP
+375 TPEKAYEKQDGDA
-390 AGTFHVA
+390 AGTFFVA

-406 GKFLW
+406 GKLLW
-411 VSSPFFITD
+411 VSSKFFITD

-458 SAAAKAFW
+458 SSAAAAFW
-466 GAVII
+466 GAVLIL
-471 ILLPVGTV
+471 LLPVGTV
-479 VLGLVIWNRRRKR
+479 VLGLAIWNRRRKR

>member
-1 MSNNAKQTN
+1 MSNNTKQTN
-10 TKITKMGTYSAF
+10 LKITKMGTYSAF

-86 NIEEMLNR
+86 NVEEMLNR
-94 YASYSSRIKLRKI
+94 YSSYSSHIKVRKI

-133 AKRSSVVMYEEIY
+133 AKRSSVVTNEEIY

-196 GHSETDLSETVLADA
+196 GHGETDLSETVLADA

-232 AGAVILNDPTT
+232 AGAVIINTPTS
-243 DISETERD
+243 DLSETERD

-269 ESFSEAKMPN
+269 ESFSDAKMPN

-285 AWGLQA
+285 AYGLQA
-291 QAGLLMEGSTSNYMQ
+291 QSGLLMEGSTSNYMQ

-314 VNAESDVAMNLKS
+314 VNAESDVAMNLNS

-340 SKIADTDKFVE
+340 TKVADTDKFVE

-358 DAFVISDLE
+358 DAFVIADLE
-367 ARIDEWAN
+367 ARINEFAN
-375 TDTPQKAYEKQDGDP
+375 TDTPERAYEKQDGDA
-390 AGTFHVA
+390 AGTFFVA

-406 GKFLW
+406 GKLLW

-458 SAAAKAFW
+458 SSAAAAFW

>member
-1 MSNNAKQTN
+1 
-10 TKITKMGTYSAF
+10 
-22 LTLVVIAFV
+22 
-31 IVVNLM
+31 
-37 VGELPSTVTK
+37 
-47 FDTSSLKLYTL
+47 
-58 TDSTVQIV
+58 
-66 EGLAED
+66 
-72 VTMYYIVQN
+72 IVQN

-94 YASYSSRIKLRKI
+94 YSSYSNRIKVRKI

-133 AKRSSVVMYEEIY
+133 AKRSSVVTYEEIY

-154 YYNYYMTGVLPS
+154 YYNYYMTGVMPT

-184 TADDL
+184 TAEDL

-196 GHSETDLSETVLADA
+196 GHGEGNVSETVLADA
-211 KAENILTEQ
+211 KAENILTEE

-232 AGAVILNDPTT
+232 AGAVIINTPASDL
-243 DISETERD
+243 SETERD

-261 KLILVTDY
+261 KLILITDY
-269 ESFSEAKMPN
+269 ESFSDAKMPN

-291 QAGLLMEGSTSNYMQ
+291 QSGLLMEGSASNFMQ
-306 YPFYLLPN
+306 YPFYLLPI
-314 VNAESDVAMNLKS
+314 VNESSDIAMNLNS

-340 SKIADTDKFVE
+340 TKIADTDKFVE

-358 DAFVISDLE
+358 DAFVIADLE
-367 ARIDEWAN
+367 ARINEFADSE
-375 TDTPQKAYEKQDGDP
+375 TPEKAYEKQDGDA
-390 AGTFHVA
+390 AGTFFVA

-406 GKFLW
+406 GKLLW

-458 SAAAKAFW
+458 SSAAAAFW
-466 GAVII
+466 GAVLI

>member
-1 MSNNAKQTN
+1 MSNNTKQNNLKT
-10 TKITKMGTYSAF
+10 TKMGAYSAF

-37 VGELPSTVTK
+37 VGELPTTVTK

-58 TDSTVQIV
+58 TNSTIDIV
-66 EGLAED
+66 EGLTED

-81 GTEDV
+81 GTEDI

-94 YASYSSRIKLRKI
+94 YSSYSNRIKVRKI

-115 SAKYTDDQL
+115 SAKYTDDL

-133 AKRSSVVMYEEIY
+133 AKRSSVVTNEEIY
-146 TVQYTEED
+146 TKQYTEED
-154 YYNYYMTGVLPS
+154 IYNYYMTGMEPS

-184 TADDL
+184 TAEDL

-196 GHSETDLSETVLADA
+196 GHGEANVSETVLADA
-211 KAENILTEQ
+211 KAENILTEE
-220 LALLTVTEIPED
+220 LALLTVTEIPAD
-232 AGAVILNDPTT
+232 AGAVMINAPTS

-261 KLILVTDY
+261 KMILVTDY
-269 ESFSEAKMPN
+269 ESFSDAKMPN

-291 QAGLLMEGSTSNYMQ
+291 QSGLLMEGNANNFMQ

-314 VNAESDVAMNLKS
+314 VNAESDVAMNLNS

-340 SKIADTDKFVE
+340 SKVAETDKFVE

-358 DAFVISDLE
+358 DAFVIADLE
-367 ARIDEWAN
+367 ARINEFADSE
-375 TDTPQKAYEKQDGDP
+375 TPEKAYEKQDGDA
-390 AGTFHVA
+390 AGTFFVA

-406 GKFLW
+406 GKLLW
-411 VSSPFFITD
+411 VSSKFFITD

-458 SAAAKAFW
+458 SSAAAAFW
-466 GAVII
+466 GAVLIL
-471 ILLPVGTV
+471 LLPVGTV
-479 VLGLVIWNRRRKR
+479 VLGLAIWNRRRKR

>member
-1 MSNNAKQTN
+1 MSNNTKQTN
-10 TKITKMGTYSAF
+10 LKTTKMGAYSAF

-37 VGELPSTVTK
+37 VGELPATVTK

-58 TDSTVQIV
+58 TNSTVQIV

-94 YASYSSRIKLRKI
+94 YSSYSNRIKVRKI

-133 AKRSSVVMYEEIY
+133 AKRSSVVTYEEIY

-154 YYNYYMTGVLPS
+154 YYNYYMTGVMPT

-184 TADDL
+184 TAEDL

-196 GHSETDLSETVLADA
+196 GHGEGNVSETVLADA
-211 KAENILTEQ
+211 KAENILTEE

-232 AGAVILNDPTT
+232 AGAVIINTPASDL
-243 DISETERD
+243 SETERD

-261 KLILVTDY
+261 KLILITDY
-269 ESFSEAKMPN
+269 ESFSDAKMPN

-291 QAGLLMEGSTSNYMQ
+291 QSGLLMEGSASNFMQ
-306 YPFYLLPN
+306 YPFYLLPI
-314 VNAESDVAMNLKS
+314 VNESSDIAMNLNS

-340 SKIADTDKFVE
+340 TKIADTDKFVE

-358 DAFVISDLE
+358 DAFVIADLE
-367 ARIDEWAN
+367 ARINEFADSE
-375 TDTPQKAYEKQDGDP
+375 TPEKAYEKQDGDA
-390 AGTFHVA
+390 AGTFFVA

-406 GKFLW
+406 GKLLW

-458 SAAAKAFW
+458 SSAAAAFW
-466 GAVII
+466 GAVLI

>member
-1 MSNNAKQTN
+1 MSNNTKQNNLKT
-10 TKITKMGTYSAF
+10 TKMGAYSAF

-37 VGELPSTVTK
+37 VGELPTTVTK

-58 TDSTVQIV
+58 TNSTIDIV
-66 EGLAED
+66 EGLTED
-72 VTMYYIVQN
+72 VTMYYIAQN
-81 GTEDV
+81 GTEDI

-94 YASYSSRIKLRKI
+94 YSSYSNRIKVRKI

-115 SAKYTDDQL
+115 SEKYTDDL

-133 AKRSSVVMYEEIY
+133 AKRSSVVTNEEIY
-146 TVQYTEED
+146 TKQYTEED
-154 YYNYYMTGVLPS
+154 IYNYYMTGMEPS

-184 TADDL
+184 TAEDL

-196 GHSETDLSETVLADA
+196 GHGEAIVSETVLADA
-211 KAENILTEQ
+211 KAENILTEE
-220 LALLTVTEIPED
+220 LALLTVTEIPAD
-232 AGAVILNDPTT
+232 AGAVMINAPTS

-261 KLILVTDY
+261 KMILVTDY
-269 ESFSEAKMPN
+269 ESFSDAKMPN

-291 QAGLLMEGSTSNYMQ
+291 QSGILMEGKANNFMQ

-314 VNAESDVAMNLKS
+314 VNAESDVAMNLNS

-340 SKIADTDKFVE
+340 SKVAETDKFVE

-358 DAFVISDLE
+358 DAFVIADLE
-367 ARIDEWAN
+367 ARINEFVDSE
-375 TDTPQKAYEKQDGDP
+375 TPEKAYEKQDGDA
-390 AGTFHVA
+390 AGTFFVA

-406 GKFLW
+406 GKLLW
-411 VSSPFFITD
+411 VSSSFFISD

-458 SAAAKAFW
+458 SSAAVAFW
-466 GAVII
+466 GAVLIL
-471 ILLPVGTV
+471 LLPVGTV
-479 VLGLVIWNRRRKR
+479 VLGLAIWNRRRKR

>member
-1 MSNNAKQTN
+1 MSNNTKQNNLKT
-10 TKITKMGTYSAF
+10 TKMGAYSAF

-37 VGELPSTVTK
+37 VGELPTTVTK

-58 TDSTVQIV
+58 TNSTIDIV
-66 EGLAED
+66 EGLTDD

-81 GTEDV
+81 GTEDI

-94 YASYSSRIKLRKI
+94 YSSYSNRIKVRKI

-115 SAKYTDDQL
+115 SEKYTDDL

-133 AKRSSVVMYEEIY
+133 AKRSSVVTNEEIY
-146 TVQYTEED
+146 TKQYTEED
-154 YYNYYMTGVLPS
+154 IYNYYMTGMEPS

-184 TADDL
+184 TAEDL

-196 GHSETDLSETVLADA
+196 GHGEAIVSETVLADA
-211 KAENILTEQ
+211 KAENILTEE
-220 LALLTVTEIPED
+220 LALLTVTEIPAD
-232 AGAVILNDPTT
+232 AGAVMINAPTS

-261 KLILVTDY
+261 KMILVTDY
-269 ESFSEAKMPN
+269 ESFSDAKMPN

-291 QAGLLMEGSTSNYMQ
+291 QSGLLMEGNANNFMQ

-314 VNAESDVAMNLKS
+314 VNAESDVAMNLNS

-340 SKIADTDKFVE
+340 SKVAETDKFVE

-358 DAFVISDLE
+358 DAFVIADLE
-367 ARIDEWAN
+367 ARINEFADSE
-375 TDTPQKAYEKQDGDP
+375 TPEKAYEKQDGDA
-390 AGTFHVA
+390 AGTFFVA

-406 GKFLW
+406 GKLLW
-411 VSSPFFITD
+411 VSSKFFITD

-458 SAAAKAFW
+458 SSAAAAFW
-466 GAVII
+466 GAVLIL
-471 ILLPVGTV
+471 LLPVGTV
-479 VLGLVIWNRRRKR
+479 VLGLAIWNRRRKR